1 MILAMSQD
9 PRAEMLACASA
20 PDGDVAAAAL
30 WLAAEDNPGLDPD
43 PWLAVL
49 DELGE
54 ELRTRCGA
62 GAPPISAIPVMAGLL
77 RDRLRLRG
85 SGGGDPQAHYLHT
98 VIERG
103 AGIPIA
109 CSALWMAVGRRAGIP
124 VEGIGLPGH
133 FVVRVGTTL
142 VDAFSGGEPLDHEA
156 ARQLVSSVAGTD
168 VAVLDPDWLQP
179 ASLRAI
185 LARMS
190 RNLRGCHAAREDW
203 ALALNAADRCV
214 ALLPEVVAE
223 RRDRGLLR
231 WRVGQ
236 AQGALADLNAYLDG
250 CGDAA
255 DAAEVREVVARLRAF
270 LN

>member
-1 MILAMSQD
+1 
-9 PRAEMLACASA
+9 
-20 PDGDVAAAAL
+20 V
-30 WLAAEDNPGLDPD
+30 
-43 PWLAVL
+43 
-49 DELGE
+49 
-54 ELRTRCGA
+54 
-62 GAPPISAIPVMAGLL
+62 PVIAGLL

-85 SGGGDPQAHYLHT
+85 AGGGDPQTHYLHS

-133 FVVRVGTTL
+133 FVVRVGATL
-142 VDAFSGGEPLDHEA
+142 VDAFSGGEPLDQEA
-156 ARQLVSSVAGTD
+156 ARELVSSVAGTE
-168 VAVLDPDWLQP
+168 VATLDPEWLQP

-190 RNLRGCHAAREDW
+190 RNLRGCHAARESW
-203 ALALNAADRCV
+203 ELALRAADRCV
-214 ALLPEVVAE
+214 ALLPDAAAE

-236 AQGALADLNAYLDG
+236 ARDALADLSAYLEAQPHAS
-250 CGDAA
+250 DA
-255 DAAEVREVVARLRAF
+255 EQVREVVGRLRAF